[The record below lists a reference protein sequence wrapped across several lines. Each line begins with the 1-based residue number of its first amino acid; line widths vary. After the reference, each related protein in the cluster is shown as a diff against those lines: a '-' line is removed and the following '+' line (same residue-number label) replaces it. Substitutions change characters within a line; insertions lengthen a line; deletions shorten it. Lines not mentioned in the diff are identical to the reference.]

1 MRISLFS
8 GVLGCAIAL
17 AGAAQSAT
25 LFSEDFSD
33 EATNY
38 GTTLNF
44 AAFDQFSV
52 SAGTVDLINIAGF
65 GITCQT
71 TGCVDLDG
79 STRDSGL
86 MSSTVLNFVTGVQY
100 MFSATLSGNQ
110 RSGGPDSVL
119 FGITNGVLSQT
130 ESFAWND
137 GYTTF
142 NIAFTVAANTSGSI
156 FFQDQGNDNLGV
168 ILDRV
173 SVSEAAV
180 VPLPASLPLIL
191 AGLGGLGLLR
201 RRKST

>member
-1 MRISLFS
+1 MRIGLFS

-17 AGAAQSAT
+17 VGAAQSAT

-33 EATNY
+33 EATTY
-38 GTTLNF
+38 GSSLNF
-44 AAFDQFSV
+44 TAFDQFSV
-52 SAGTVDLINIAGF
+52 SSGTVDLINIAGY

-86 MSSTVLNFVTGVQY
+86 MSSTVLNFVAGTQY
-100 MFSATLSGNQ
+100 MFSTTLSGNQ
-110 RSGGPDSVL
+110 RGQGPDSVE
-119 FGITNGVLSQT
+119 FGITNGVLSQL
-130 ESFAWND
+130 ESFDWDD
-137 GYTTF
+137 GFTTF
-142 NIAFTVAANTSGSI
+142 NIAFTVGANTSGSV
-156 FFQDQGNDNLGV
+156 FFQDQGNDNAGV

-191 AGLGGLGLLR
+191 ASLGGLGLLR
-201 RRKST
+201 RHKPA

>member
-1 MRISLFS
+1 M
-8 GVLGCAIAL
+8 
-17 AGAAQSAT
+17 
-25 LFSEDFSD
+25 
-33 EATNY
+33 
-38 GTTLNF
+38 
-44 AAFDQFSV
+44 
-52 SAGTVDLINIAGF
+52 
-65 GITCQT
+65 
-71 TGCVDLDG
+71 
-79 STRDSGL
+79 
-86 MSSTVLNFVTGVQY
+86 
-100 MFSATLSGNQ
+100 
-110 RSGGPDSVL
+110 L